1 MVSKIKPIPLRL
13 SDEVRANIKAQA
25 EAQGRSA
32 HSLIV
37 AAVEREYGA
46 GAATPAA
53 PALGATL
60 KAAKASRAKAKPKP
74 GMGDPTP
81 SAIPAPIETMHAGDL
96 VPLAGTFQRQP
107 LQKAPKRSKWNV

>member
-37 AAVEREYGA
+37 AAVEREYGS
-46 GAATPAA
+46 GAAA
-53 PALGATL
+53 PTAPIIGETV
-60 KAAKASRAKAKPKP
+60 KAAKAPRKGKAPP
-74 GMGDPTP
+74 E
-81 SAIPAPIETMHAGDL
+81 PATRLDTSMVAHL
-96 VPLAGTFQRQP
+96 GTFERKP
-107 LQKAPKRSKWNV
+107 LQKAPKRAKWNV